1 MNALVIF
8 DTNYGNTRTIAEAI
22 AEELGEGARA
32 ASVSEISREDLTGAD
47 LLVVGSPII
56 GWKPS
61 PGMAEFLDT
70 LVPGQLQGKKAAAF
84 DTRVKLFIHG
94 DAAGKINR
102 ALEAAGA
109 EIIEPPGFFY
119 VKGKEGPLFEGEIEK
134 AREWAGLLKAKAGS

>member
-1 MNALVIF
+1 MKSLIVY
-8 DTNYGNTRTIAEAI
+8 DTNYGHTRRVAEAV
-22 AEELGEGARA
+22 ADGLGGRAVATAEVRLEELSG
-32 ASVSEISREDLTGAD
+32 LD
-47 LLVVGSPII
+47 LLVAGSPIV
-56 GWKPS
+56 GWKPTER
-61 PGMAEFLDT
+61 MLAFLAELGRDR
-70 LVPGQLQGKKAAAF
+70 LKGVKAAAF

>member
-1 MNALVIF
+1 MKSLIVY
-8 DTNYGNTRTIAEAI
+8 DTNYGHTRRVAEAV
-22 AEELGEGARA
+22 ADGLGGRAVATAEVRLEELSG
-32 ASVSEISREDLTGAD
+32 LD
-47 LLVVGSPII
+47 LLVAGSPIV
-56 GWKPS
+56 GWKPTER
-61 PGMAEFLDT
+61 MLAFLAGLGRDR
-70 LVPGQLQGKKAAAF
+70 LKGVKAAAF